1 VLVGRTAEAEPALK
15 KAIELDPKLMSSYRL
30 LAQFYAR
37 TGRTGETI
45 ATYENAL
52 AVNPEQPQI
61 HHVLGVLYEY
71 NGDKKKAVEHYESA
85 IRAEPNLGEAKNN
98 LAYLFAEEKQNLDRA
113 LDLAQEAKALMPD
126 DPNTADTLGWVLY
139 QRGVPSAAIGYL
151 KEAVAATRAGDPNL
165 GLIRHHLALAYE
177 ASGDKKQA
185 KEVVEQAIADHQAF
199 ASAQKAAGATGVA
212 DPPWMADARA
222 MLGRL

>member
-1 VLVGRTAEAEPALK
+1 
-15 KAIELDPKLMSSYRL
+15 MSSYRL

-45 ATYENAL
+45 STYENAL

-61 HHVLGVLYEY
+61 HHFLGVLYEY
-71 NGDKKKAVEHYESA
+71 NGDKKKAQEHYESA

-98 LAYLFAEEKQNLDRA
+98 LAYLFAEQKQNLDRA

-126 DPNTADTLGWVLY
+126 DPNTADTLGWVLF

-185 KEVVEQAIADHQAF
+185 KEVVEQAIADHRDF
-199 ASAQKAAGATGVA
+199 ADAQKKAGATGVA
-212 DPPWMADARA
+212 DPPWMDDARK
-222 MLGRL
+222 MLERL